1 LFLCRRGLRGL
12 GWCRLSLCRLAS
24 APLTRLVEAGLLFGR
39 GTRPTPP
46 ICTSLRSADPA
57 PLARRR
63 QIGQADDPRLKIAE
77 RHFRHQLLDIPQQ
90 TFGYRPRRP
99 TRPLPSARA

>member
-1 LFLCRRGLRGL
+1 V
-12 GWCRLSLCRLAS
+12 RLAS

-46 ICTSLRSADPA
+46 ICSSLRSADPA

-63 QIGQADDPRLKIAE
+63 QVGQGGDPRLKIAE
-77 RHFRHQLLDIPQQ
+77 CHFRDRLLDTPQQ
-90 TFGYRPRRP
+90 AFGYRPRRP